1 MGPLLDQSGVSWG
14 LLCASTPREER
25 QRLLALLASGD
36 LCVLFGTHAL
46 LESDVVCKSC
56 TLVVIDEEQRF
67 GVGQRDALRAKGLNP
82 DYLSLTATPI
92 PRSLALALYGAT
104 AVSYVRQKPGGAAGR
119 TTSVVGFRQ
128 RGVAYDAALE
138 ACRRGEQA
146 YVVCPLVGR
155 GRPQEAV
162 RPSHFRGGHSEPF
175 EGQELESYIDSDY
188 DMLDD
193 NPKAAEAE
201 AAFLQAKT
209 FSEYT
214 VGLLHGRMKSAEKR
228 EVMERFRAGDIDVLV
243 STTVIEVG
251 VDVANATVM
260 IVEDADRFGL
270 AQLHQLR
277 GRIGRGEK
285 PGQAFLVASSS
296 DAEAMERLSA
306 MERTEDGFELAEF
319 DLSFRREGDILG
331 NRQHGASSLKLV
343 NIVRDRA
350 VVEAAHADALKIVSD
365 DPGIA
370 PEELTVLRHEL
381 AAVFPPDAD
390 GR

>member
-1 MGPLLDQSGVSWG
+1 MSGG
-14 LLCASTPREER
+14 
-25 QRLLALLASGD
+25 
-36 LCVLFGTHAL
+36 CVFA
-46 LESDVVCKSC
+46 
-56 TLVVIDEEQRF
+56 
-67 GVGQRDALRAKGLNP
+67 GQNL
-82 DYLSLTATPI
+82 
-92 PRSLALALYGAT
+92 
-104 AVSYVRQKPGGAAGR
+104 
-119 TTSVVGFRQ
+119 
-128 RGVAYDAALE
+128 
-138 ACRRGEQA
+138 
-146 YVVCPLVGR
+146 
-155 GRPQEAV
+155 
-162 RPSHFRGGHSEPF
+162 
-175 EGQELESYIDSDY
+175 
-188 DMLDD
+188 
-193 NPKAAEAE
+193 
-201 AAFLQAKT
+201 
-209 FSEYT
+209 SEYT
-214 VGLLHGRMKSAEKR
+214 VGLFARKNEARGKTRSHGA
-228 EVMERFRAGDIDVLV
+228 VQGGDIDVLV

-270 AQLHQLR
+270 AQLHQLQGASAR
-277 GRIGRGEK
+277 RK